1 MKNPPVTPGD
11 FFLLYLGHVRS
22 GTTDYSC
29 RSFARLDAN
38 TPQHRTY
45 PLSWAG
51 PAASPPK
58 EELTVTTYQHPGAYV
73 QEIPGAR
80 SILGAST
87 SETAFIGVA
96 ESGPCDSPQPI
107 TSWDAFTR
115 QFGNPTWNSFMPWA
129 VYAFFQ
135 EGGTCCHIV
144 RVKQTD
150 TSQGTAAA
158 TSIGNMTLSAASM
171 GAWGN
176 RLQVFISG
184 EGANPA
190 PAFTLSVVVPD
201 SVLNSAELP
210 DDQATQLLIAYVKQN
225 NLAITSINGQNYVVL
240 ESFSGFTSAD
250 ASLQTHINTTS
261 MFIRATLTDSALAL
275 HTATPMR
282 LSGGKDPAWD
292 FSSALDTLAAIPTLS
307 LLAMPDTV
315 GVIHSDGATDSA
327 AQRRLANKGLRFC
340 ETLQSLFYVIDPP
353 YGLDVSG
360 ILAFKDGT
368 ARTNSSPAGELLDS
382 QYGALYCPWVW
393 VFHPRSNTNVP
404 MPPSGPVLGRYVTTD
419 LNTGVWKAPAGVSDG
434 ALQTVTA
441 LFAQLTDADQI
452 KLNPNGINALR
463 NFPNYGNVI
472 WGARTV
478 SQDPSWTYVSV
489 RRLFIFVEQSVK
501 NGLQWAAFEP
511 NGQTLWAQVTRD
523 IDGFLT
529 TLWQQ
534 GAMFGATPSEAFFVV
549 CDASNNPPET
559 IAQGL
564 LYVDIGLAPVYPAE
578 FVVLRITQKTAA
590 PA

>member
-1 MKNPPVTPGD
+1 M
-11 FFLLYLGHVRS
+11 
-22 GTTDYSC
+22 
-29 RSFARLDAN
+29 
-38 TPQHRTY
+38 
-45 PLSWAG
+45 
-51 PAASPPK
+51 
-58 EELTVTTYQHPGAYV
+58 TTYQHPGAYV
-73 QEIPGAR
+73 QEIPGAGR
-80 SILGAST
+80 NIPGAST

-96 ESGPCDSPQPI
+96 ESGPCESPQPI

-115 QFGNPTWNSFMPWA
+115 QYGNPAWQSFMPWA

-150 TSQGTAAA
+150 ASQGTAAA

-171 GAWGN
+171 GTWGN
-176 RLQVFISG
+176 SLQVFIGNGG

-190 PAFTLSVVVPD
+190 PTFTLSVVVPD
-201 SVLNSAELP
+201 SALNSAALP

-261 MFIRATLTDSALAL
+261 IFIRASPTDSALAPI
-275 HTATPMR
+275 TPTPVR
-282 LSGGKDPAWD
+282 LGGGKNPAWD
-292 FSSALDTLAAIPTLS
+292 FSSALDTLATIPTLS
-307 LLAMPDTV
+307 LLAMPDTA
-315 GVIHSDGATDSA
+315 GVIHNDGTTDSA
-327 AQRRLANKGLRFC
+327 AQSRLANKGLRIC

-353 YGLDVSG
+353 YGLDISG
-360 ILAFKDGT
+360 ILAFKDGA

-382 QYGALYCPWVW
+382 QYGALYYPWVW
-393 VFHPRSNTNVP
+393 VFHPVSNTNVP
-404 MPPSGPVLGRYVTTD
+404 MPPSGSVLGCYVTTD
-419 LNTGVWKAPAGVSDG
+419 INSGAWKAPAGISDG
-434 ALQTVTA
+434 ALQTVTG

-452 KLNPNGINALR
+452 KLNPDGINALR

-478 SQDPSWTYVSV
+478 SQDPSWTYVNV

-511 NGQTLWAQVTRD
+511 SGQTLWAAVMRD
-523 IDGFLT
+523 IDSFLT

-549 CDASNNPPET
+549 CDASNNPPEA
-559 IAQGL
+559 IAQGQ

-578 FVVLRITQKTAA
+578 FVVLRITQKTAM